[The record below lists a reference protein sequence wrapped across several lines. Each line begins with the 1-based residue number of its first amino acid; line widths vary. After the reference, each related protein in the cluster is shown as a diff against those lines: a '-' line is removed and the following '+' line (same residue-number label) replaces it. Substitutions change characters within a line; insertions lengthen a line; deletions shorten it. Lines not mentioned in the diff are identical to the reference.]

1 MIPGNT
7 EIPADIQAD
16 ADKLY
21 PLSSDGDTNTDILQI
36 NCKGAY
42 IKGRMYER
50 TNDAIEFA
58 DWCTQKEYVKNGSP
72 REWNLGGVF
81 SKRYSDKELYQK
93 WQESKNK

>member
-1 MIPGNT
+1 MNKET
-7 EIPADIQAD
+7 VEQAALD
-16 ADKLY
+16 YATAITLEPQDSQEYFSFML
-21 PLSSDGDTNTDILQI
+21 
-36 NCKGAY
+36 GAEWQ
-42 IKGRMYER
+42 KEQSV
-50 TNDAIEFA
+50 NEAIEFA